1 MTRSDSS
8 LSKHITQTIHFLA
21 GVVLALMFTVIGVRC
36 GGDRS
41 SGGSTPSQAQTA
53 PARRTPPPSAQVAPV
68 EQPTPAPAQPV
79 TARVPEPAPPAEP
92 TPSVPTAA
100 VISEP
105 EAVNGAP
112 ETVHRTRRGDTLWDL
127 AEHYYGDG
135 LLWPNIYRANPAIG
149 SNPDYLITGVNIA
162 IPSLEG
168 SPGNLTAADAS
179 NLYQGYLAAHRA
191 FQARGDERADIFLR
205 WSEKYQ

>member
-1 MTRSDSS
+1 MTRSDST
-8 LSKHITQTIHFLA
+8 LSRNFTQTIHCLA
-21 GVVLALMFTVIGVRC
+21 GVVLALLFTVIGVRC
-36 GGDRS
+36 GGSDS
-41 SGGSTPSQAQTA
+41 SGGSTTSQAA
-53 PARRTPPPSAQVAPV
+53 PARKTTPPPLAQVAPV
-68 EQPTPAPAQPV
+68 EQPTPAPVPPV
-79 TARVPEPAPPAEP
+79 IARLPEPAPPVEP
-92 TPSVPTAA
+92 PPSIPTVA

-112 ETVHRTRRGDTLWDL
+112 DTVHRTRRGDTLWDL
-127 AEHYYGDG
+127 AEHYYGDA

-149 SNPDYLITGVNIA
+149 ANPDYLITGVNFA

-191 FQARGDERADIFLR
+191 FQARGDQRADLFLR
-205 WSEKYQ
+205 LSEKYQ